1 MKQGVNMTEEE
12 RNQIISED
20 YADFIIDYRYNPGL
34 LEQYAGETVHII
46 NDFYAILHIPVSTIR
61 DQIFRKYSFSNI
73 PKVYGLTSMVSLEAS
88 GVFRTQNLP
97 NLNLSG
103 QGVLIGIVDTGIDY
117 LNPVFLNENGTSKI
131 VSIWDQTIASVDKF
145 PFDSY
150 FGTEYDAEQIN
161 LALTSVNPLEI
172 VPSMDFVGHGTMMAG
187 VAAGAQNKTEK
198 FQGVASAA
206 ELVVVKLKQAK
217 EYLREIFLIPKE
229 AVCFQE
235 NNIMWGVLY
244 CIQKAR
250 QLNRPLA
257 LCLGLGTSQTTHS
270 GLTHLSNFL
279 DIMGDFKNI
288 GIVTSL
294 GNEGDLGRHFFG
306 KIMRGAKSIPVELN
320 VDKNDSNFSMVMWG
334 EFPGLF
340 SIDITSPSG
349 EYIPRI
355 GGGLKGERR
364 ITFVFE
370 ETVLFVN
377 YQLIESLA
385 GNQLIL
391 LRFQNASAGIWNINV
406 YEQSDF
412 TSQFHIWL
420 PMGDFISENT
430 YFINPNIYTTL
441 LSPGDASIPISV
453 IAYNPLNEALY
464 SSGSRGY
471 TTDNRIKPEL
481 AAPGVNYIA
490 PALNNEFIPYTGT
503 GVAAS
508 HTAGIVALFLEWAVV
523 RKKDISVDTI
533 VIKNYLIRGAIRKEN
548 ISYPNR
554 QWGYGIINI
563 YNVFDIFRRV

>member
-1 MKQGVNMTEEE
+1 MTEDE
-12 RNQIISED
+12 RQQIISED
-20 YADFIIDYRYNPGL
+20 YADFIIDYRYNPQL
-34 LEQYAGETVHII
+34 LEQYADETVHII
-46 NDFYAILHIPVSTIR
+46 NEFYAIVHIPVSAIR
-61 DQIFRKYSFSNI
+61 DEIFKKHSYSNI
-73 PKVYGLTSMVSLEAS
+73 PKIYGLTSMVSLEAS

-97 NLNLSG
+97 NFNLTG

-117 LNPVFLNENGTSKI
+117 LNPVFRNENGTSKI

-145 PFDSY
+145 PFETY
-150 FGTEYDAEQIN
+150 LGTEYGAEQIN
-161 LALTSVNPLEI
+161 LALTSENPLEI
-172 VPSMDFVGHGTMMAG
+172 VPSVDFVGHGTMMAG
-187 VAAGAQNKTEK
+187 VAAGAKNETVK

-235 NNIMWGVLY
+235 NDIMWGVLY

-270 GLTHLSNFL
+270 GLDHLSNFL
-279 DIMGDFKNI
+279 DIMGDFTNV

-294 GNEGDLGRHFFG
+294 GNEGNLGRHFLG
-306 KIMRGAKSIPVELN
+306 MVIRRTRSIPVELN
-320 VDKNDSNFSMVMWG
+320 VGENDTNFSMVMWG
-334 EFPGLF
+334 DFTGF
-340 SIDITSPSG
+340 FFIDITSPSG
-349 EYIPRI
+349 EFIPRI
-355 GGGLKGERR
+355 GGGLQGERR

-370 ETVLFVN
+370 ETVLFLN
-377 YQLIESLA
+377 YQLVESLT
-385 GNQLIL
+385 GYQLIL
-391 LRFQNASAGIWNINV
+391 FRFQNVSAGIWNFNV
-406 YEQSDF
+406 YAQSDV

-420 PMGDFISENT
+420 PMGNFISENT

-441 LSPGDASIPISV
+441 LSPGDASIPITV
-453 IAYNPLNEALY
+453 TAYNPLNEALY
-464 SSGSRGY
+464 PSASRGY
-471 TTDNRIKPEL
+471 TTDNRVKPEL

-533 VIKNYLIRGAIRKEN
+533 VIKNYMIRGAIRKEN
-548 ISYPNR
+548 ITYPNR
-554 QWGYGIINI
+554 NWGYGILNI
-563 YNVFDIFRRV
+563 YNVFDIFRGV

>member
-1 MKQGVNMTEEE
+1 MTEDE
-12 RNQIISED
+12 RNQIFSED
-20 YADFIIDYRYNPGL
+20 YADVIIDYRYSPRL
-34 LEQYAGETVHII
+34 LEQYARETVHII
-46 NDFYAILHIPVSTIR
+46 NEFYAIVHIPVSAIR
-61 DQIFRKYSFSNI
+61 DEIFKKYSYSNI

-88 GVFRTQNLP
+88 GVFRTQKLPDFNLT
-97 NLNLSG
+97 G
-103 QGVLIGIVDTGIDY
+103 KGVLIGIIDTGIDY
-117 LNPVFLNENGTSKI
+117 LNPVFRNENGTSKI

-145 PFDSY
+145 PFETY
-150 FGTEYDAEQIN
+150 WGTEYGAEQIN
-161 LALTSVNPLEI
+161 LALNSENPLEI

-187 VAAGAQNKTEK
+187 VAAGAKNETEK
-198 FQGVASAA
+198 FQGVASDA

-235 NNIMWGVLY
+235 NDIMWGVLY

-270 GLTHLSNFL
+270 GLDHLSNFL
-279 DIMGDFKNI
+279 DIMGDFTNV

-294 GNEGDLGRHFFG
+294 GNEGNLGRHFFG
-306 KIMRGAKSIPVELN
+306 MIIRNIRSIPVELN
-320 VDKNDSNFSMVMWG
+320 VGKNDTNFSMVMWG
-334 EFPGLF
+334 DFTGLF

-349 EYIPRI
+349 EFIPRI
-355 GGGLKGERR
+355 GGGLQGERR
-364 ITFVFE
+364 ITFVFQ
-370 ETVLFVN
+370 ETVLLLN
-377 YQLIESLA
+377 YQLIESIT
-385 GNQLIL
+385 GYQLIL
-391 LRFQNASAGIWNINV
+391 FRFQNVSAGIWKFNV
-406 YEQSDF
+406 YAQGDV

-420 PMGDFISENT
+420 PMGNFISEDT
-430 YFINPNIYTTL
+430 YFMNPNIYNTL
-441 LSPGDASIPISV
+441 LTPGDASIPITV
-453 IAYNPLNEALY
+453 TAYNPLNEALY
-464 SSGSRGY
+464 PNASRGY
-471 TTDNRIKPEL
+471 TTDNRVKPEL

-533 VIKNYLIRGAIRKEN
+533 VIKNYMIRGAIRKKN

-554 QWGYGIINI
+554 DWGYGILNI
-563 YNVFDIFRRV
+563 YNVFDIFRRT